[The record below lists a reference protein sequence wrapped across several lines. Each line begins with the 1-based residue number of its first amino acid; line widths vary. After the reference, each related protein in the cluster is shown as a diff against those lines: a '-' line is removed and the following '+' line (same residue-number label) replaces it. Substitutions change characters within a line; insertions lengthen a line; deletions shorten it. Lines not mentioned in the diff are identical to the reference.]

1 MPFKVVVDACVV
13 YPSTVRDI
21 LLTAAHHSL
30 YQLAWSEQILDEAF
44 RNLAADGR
52 ISQENAAKT
61 RASMQRA
68 FPEATISDYEDLIP
82 AMRNDPKDRH
92 VVAVA
97 VKAGAQVI
105 VTANTKDFQEL
116 PSGIEAQT
124 PDTFL
129 CNLFDLAPDL
139 LIAALEH
146 IVLRHKKYPTT
157 LMKLAAAVGPEFAD
171 TVAAYLKTKAS

>member
-1 MPFKVVVDACVV
+1 MPFKVVIDACVV

-21 LLTAAHHSL
+21 LLTTAHQGL
-30 YQLAWSEQILDEAF
+30 YQLAWSDQILDEAF
-44 RNLAADGR
+44 RNLLIDGR
-52 ISQENAAKT
+52 MTPEQVAKT
-61 RASMQRA
+61 SSAMQRA
-68 FPEATISDYEDLIP
+68 FPEAKVVGYDHLVP

-105 VTANTKDFQEL
+105 VTANIPDFQEL

-129 CNLFDLAPDL
+129 CNLFDLAPDRV
-139 LIAALEH
+139 IDALGH
-146 IVLRHKKYPTT
+146 IVSRHKKYPTT
-157 LMKLAAAVGPEFAD
+157 LLRLAAAVGPEFAE
-171 TVAAYLKTKAS
+171 TVAAYTSAG